1 MEQNQCRMNRTTYTT
16 VLYNGIVVCG
26 KSCSSQFHK
35 LERSLTVQLSPIL
48 VKAKLRISF
57 EQTTYNRIIDPSYGR
72 TDRPTT
78 HSPRASVSPLPAS
91 ECFNSSQFSVQTK
104 TGLVLLAAPPPV
116 CIDDFKDNLEAKQ
129 LSGPW
134 LTASTDYTCTDSFP
148 LYIITIVRVLTC
160 FRILHQVK

>member
-16 VLYNGIVVCG
+16 VLCNGIVVCE
-26 KSCSSQFHK
+26 KSCSQFHK

-78 HSPRASVSPLPAS
+78 QLTHLEPQYRRCRLQNVSTHL
-91 ECFNSSQFSVQTK
+91 SSQYRLRLDWFCWPLLLLSVLMISK
-104 TGLVLLAAPPPV
+104 IILRRSNCL
-116 CIDDFKDNLEAKQ
+116 
-129 LSGPW
+129 GP
-134 LTASTDYTCTDSFP
+134 D
-148 LYIITIVRVLTC
+148 
-160 FRILHQVK
+160 

>member
-78 HSPRASVSPLPAS
+78 QLTHLEPQYRRCRLQNVSTHL
-91 ECFNSSQFSVQTK
+91 SSQYRLRLDWFCWPLLLLSVLMISKIILRRSNCLGPDWLLVQT
-104 TGLVLLAAPPPV
+104 TLVLTLFHF
-116 CIDDFKDNLEAKQ
+116 ILQ
-129 LSGPW
+129 LSW
-134 LTASTDYTCTDSFP
+134 EF
-148 LYIITIVRVLTC
+148 
-160 FRILHQVK
+160 